1 MQHQELLLTDIKH
14 ALFQNPMHPA
24 YRAPRDRAPASAP
37 PQRFVSFDGGLVAIG
52 APAGGFAFDNER
64 PRHRVWVDPFSI
76 GSRLVTNAE
85 FDAFIRDGGYRRPD
99 LWLSEGFRLVHDEE
113 IQAPLYWLGDERV
126 FTLSGVEALR
136 PEDPVCHLSYF
147 EADAFARWAG
157 ARLPTEAEW
166 EVASSPLAVRGNFL
180 EDATLRPRPSVTEGL
195 EQLFGDTWEWT
206 QSAYAPYPG
215 FRALGGVLGEYNGKF
230 MASQMV
236 LRGGSCFSAQPHV
249 RSSYRNFFPLATRW
263 QMTGIRLAR

>member
-1 MQHQELLLTDIKH
+1 VLTDIKH

-24 YRAPRDRAPASAP
+24 YRASGSLPRASAP
-37 PQRFVSFDGGLVAIG
+37 AQRFVSFDGGLVEIG
-52 APAGGFAFDNER
+52 APDGGFAFDNER

-85 FDAFIRDGGYRRPD
+85 YAAFVRDGGYRRPD
-99 LWLSEGFRLVHDEE
+99 LWLSEGFRLIHDEKIE
-113 IQAPLYWLGDERV
+113 APLYWLGDERA
-126 FTLSGVEALR
+126 FTLSGVDALR
-136 PEDPVCHLSYF
+136 PEDPVCHLSFF

-166 EVASSPLAVRGNFL
+166 EVASSPLAVRGNLL
-180 EDATLRPRPSVTEGL
+180 ENATLRPRPASIEGL
-195 EQLFGDTWEWT
+195 DQIFGDTWEWT
-206 QSAYAPYPG
+206 QSAYGPYPG
-215 FRALGGVLGEYNGKF
+215 FRALGGALGEYNAKF
-230 MASQMV
+230 MSNQMV

-249 RSSYRNFFPLATRW
+249 RSSYRNFFHPATRW